1 MRIEPAGYDITEL
14 IHAGSTTV
22 VCRAVRRIDGRPVV
36 LKTAKR
42 HLTTPAIVE
51 RYQREY
57 ELLRDVRSPGVL
69 EALAL
74 ESLHGAP
81 MLVLEDFGACSLAA
95 HRRERRL
102 PLRTILV
109 IATRLVEILAEVHA
123 RGIIHGDLNPSNIL
137 LDPDTG
143 ELKLADFGWSIRR
156 DDRASKERC
165 GGTLA
170 YMSPEH
176 TGRLDRQV
184 DHRTDLY
191 SLGVT
196 LYELCANELPFPD
209 EDALELVHSHVARE
223 AVPLHERAE
232 SIPAAIS
239 DIVGKLMAKM
249 PEDRYQS
256 ARGCRA
262 DLDECLRQL
271 ERTGTIERFV
281 LGRGDHREQLHIPA
295 HLYGR
300 AAERQLMHAALERVV
315 AGRRQMLLVA
325 GHPGTGKTALV
336 ADLGATVTLGQG
348 YFLRGKHDQ
357 YRRSTPYSAL
367 AQAFGGLM
375 HTLATKSEHELE
387 RWRQRL
393 GEAMGENT
401 GVLVEVVPE
410 LAFVVGP
417 QPPVASLGPVEAEN
431 RFHYVFRRF
440 VEVLCRDQPLV
451 VLLDNLQWAD
461 HASLRL
467 VRLMLTDPVGGHLL
481 IIGAYRDDEVDP
493 AHPLSRVVEQ
503 LRSEGHEIPS
513 LQLGPLKPEE
523 VEELVADTLR
533 RPPAECARLTAELM
547 AKTAGNP
554 FFVRHCLLALHHD
567 GLLRFDP
574 ASGGWSWELGALH
587 ALGLADTVVDLML
600 IRLRQLPED
609 TQRILPIAACMGATF
624 DLATLGILVEED
636 PGRVLRRLAPALEM
650 GLLIQREQ
658 DPVRGGS
665 ESSAAATTYAFSHDR
680 VQQAAYALIPSQ
692 DRAALHLEMA
702 RLLTRGLSPEERAQR
717 VFELVEHYTV
727 GAALVEDV
735 DERLSAARLCLT
747 AGLRAKESMA
757 YEDAARFLRQ
767 GRSFMPQGGWREHY
781 PLMRDLAMATMQAEY
796 LGGHAAAAQPLAEE
810 ILRNA
815 RDVFDQI
822 GVCEFQIGIHLSQQ
836 QVRESIEIGLEAL
849 SVLGVDLPRGV
860 EAQKARV
867 EQLRAQLGI
876 ERLDVARLEHLPD
889 PSDPHQSAIMRIL
902 LALFTPTFYI
912 APVLCQ
918 LILLTQLE
926 LCLREGHRH
935 SFPPLYIL
943 LATELCKDDESL
955 DVAQRLGTFALR
967 LLDRLPDPSTKV
979 LAEFHYL
986 TFILPWNEPRRES
999 LEWLRSLVHR
1009 GLASGCVEYA
1019 CAAAMTC
1026 ASVQFQS
1033 GAPLE
1038 VVRQEELDAFA
1049 VLERHSTS
1057 MARHLLMSEA
1067 RMVCALLD
1075 EPVDD
1080 VDGTSVVPM
1089 TIVRESLAQATLHYI
1104 MGNLD
1109 AAFEVMQRGEQ
1120 HTSMTAGLPISIE
1133 LHLWYPLIALGVLSR
1148 RSERTDAAELLAEV
1162 ERRRAN
1168 LRAWARRVPET
1179 FAAKR
1184 ALVDAEHARVTG
1196 GPLGTIM
1203 SLYDEAIEHAQ
1214 TYGNPRDEAV
1224 SCERAADFYAALG
1237 RQPIA
1242 DMYRSEAYLAYRCW
1256 GARAKV
1262 DALEAQ
1268 YPWLTHRFGGI
1279 HPRSTSSRGDGHRRL
1294 QSSSSS
1300 ERLGAGASR
1309 LDFEAVVRASQALSS
1324 QLVLDQLLAELMKII
1339 IENAGA
1345 QRGYLLLGEGGPG
1358 AAPLTLEAEG
1368 DAGIGRHRALSSLP
1382 LDHPDVGLAR
1392 TVVSYVSRTRDSL
1405 VLRDAKSEE
1414 PYAHDPYVRAAAL
1427 RSVMCTP
1434 VEHQG
1439 KFIGVVYLENNLT
1452 TNAFTP
1458 TRAQVVRMLAT
1469 QAAISIE
1476 NARLLGNLEFSKQEA
1491 ERANRAKSTFLASV
1505 NHELRT
1511 PMNGIIGA
1519 IELLQ
1524 GTQVTPEQTDYL
1536 DIARASAE
1544 QLLRIIRDTL
1554 DVSQIEAGRLVLEP
1568 IRFSLD
1574 ECSASLR
1581 RILSTQLESG
1591 SITFSLTVEDDVP
1604 RDLIGDRNRLMQ
1616 ILINLLGN
1624 AIKFTSSDGGVSLR
1638 VAVSSR
1644 TEDALLL
1651 RFEVRDTGIGIA
1663 PRDLKRIFDPFTRVH
1678 EPGLGKKG
1686 TGLGLAIAARLVEMM
1701 SGTIGVESEVG
1712 KGSLFWFTARFECA
1726 QAERDV
1732 QPPEPEPEPEQ
1743 AKGLHILIAED
1754 NRINQI
1760 VAKRLLER
1768 DGHRCTVVD
1777 DGAEALRALESND
1790 VDLVFMD
1797 VHMPVMDGL
1806 AASREIRRRE
1816 LGTGRHVPIIAVT
1829 ASATTD
1835 VVRDCSESGMDHYLS
1850 KPLVLDAVRELL
1862 HELASRS
1869 RRGASPPG

>member
-1 MRIEPAGYDITEL
+1 MRIEPPGYDIVEL
-14 IHAGSTTV
+14 IQVGSTTL
-22 VCRAVRRIDGRPVV
+22 VCRAVRRSDGRPVV
-36 LKTAKR
+36 LKTPKR
-42 HLTTPAIVE
+42 HLITPAIVE

-57 ELLRDVRSPGVL
+57 ELLHDVRGPGIL
-69 EALAL
+69 EALSL
-74 ESLHGAP
+74 ESVHGAP
-81 MLVLEDFGACSLAA
+81 MLVLEDFGARSLAV
-95 HRRERRL
+95 HGLERRL

-109 IATRLVEILAEVHA
+109 IATRLVEILAEVHD

-137 LDPDTG
+137 LDPDTD

-156 DDRASKERC
+156 DEQAGKERY

-196 LYELCANELPFPD
+196 LYELCANELPFPQR
-209 EDALELVHSHVARE
+209 DALELVHSHVARE
-223 AVPLHERAE
+223 AIPLHERAE
-232 SIPAAIS
+232 AIPVAIS
-239 DIVGKLMAKM
+239 DIVDKLMAKM

-271 ERTGTIERFV
+271 ERSGTIERFV
-281 LGRGDHREQLHIPA
+281 LGREDHREQLQIPA
-295 HLYGR
+295 RLYGR
-300 AAERQLMHAALERVV
+300 TAERQLMRAALERVV
-315 AGRRQMLLVA
+315 AGRRQLLLVA
-325 GHPGTGKTALV
+325 GPPGTGKTALV
-336 ADLGATVTLGQG
+336 AELGDLVALDQG
-348 YFLRGKHDQ
+348 YFLRGKYDQ

-375 HTLATKSEHELE
+375 HTLATKAEGELE

-393 GEAMGENT
+393 GEAMGENA

-467 VRLMLTDPVGGHLL
+467 VKLMLTDPVGGHLL

-493 AHPLSRVVEQ
+493 AHPLSSMVEQ
-503 LRSEGHEIPS
+503 LHREGHEIPS
-513 LQLGPLKPEE
+513 FQLGPLQPEH
-523 VEELVADTLR
+523 VEELVAETLR
-533 RPPAECARLTAELM
+533 RPPAECARLTAEVM
-547 AKTAGNP
+547 AKTGGNP

-574 ASGGWSWELGALH
+574 PSGGWSWDLGALD

-609 TQRILPIAACMGATF
+609 TQRILPMAACMGGTF
-624 DLATLGILVEED
+624 ELVTLGILVEED
-636 PGRVLRRLAPALEM
+636 PGTVARRLAPALDM
-650 GLLIQREQ
+650 GLLSQRARE
-658 DPVRGGS
+658 PLRGGP
-665 ESSAAATTYAFSHDR
+665 EASATATYAFSHER
-680 VQQAAYALIPSQ
+680 VQQAAYALIPQQ

-702 RLLTRGLSPEERAQR
+702 RLLTRALSPDERAQR

-767 GRSFMPQGGWREHY
+767 GRSLMPEGGWREHY
-781 PLMRDLAMATMQAEY
+781 PLMRHLAMATMQAEY
-796 LGGHAAAAQPLAEE
+796 LSGHAAAAQPLAAE
-810 ILRNA
+810 ILRSTQ
-815 RDVFDQI
+815 DVFDEI
-822 GVCEFQIGIHLSQQ
+822 EVCKFQIEFHLSRQ
-836 QVRESIEIGLEAL
+836 QVSEALEVGLEVL
-849 SVLGVDLPRGV
+849 SRLGVDLPREV
-860 EAQKARV
+860 DAQKARV
-867 EQLRAQLGI
+867 EQLRSQLQI
-876 ERLDVARLEHLPD
+876 DRLDVARLEHLPD
-889 PSDPHQSAIMRIL
+889 LSDPLRAGIMRIL
-902 LALFTPTFYI
+902 LVLFTPAYYI
-912 APVLCQ
+912 APELSQ

-926 LCLREGHRH
+926 ICLREGHCH
-935 SFPPLYIL
+935 SAPPVYISV
-943 LATELCKDDESL
+943 AAMLCMDNENL
-955 DVAQRLGTFALR
+955 DVAHRLGTFALR
-967 LLDRLPDPSTKV
+967 LLERFPDPSTKV
-979 LAEFHYL
+979 RTELQYHS
-986 TFILPWNEPRRES
+986 FILPWNRPRSEA
-999 LEWLRSLVHR
+999 LEWLGSLTHR
-1009 GLASGCVEYA
+1009 GLASGDVEFACVAAMA
-1019 CAAAMTC
+1019 CA
-1026 ASVQFQS
+1026 SIRFQS

-1038 VVRQEELDAFA
+1038 AVRKEELGALA
-1049 VLERHSTS
+1049 LVERYSTS
-1057 MARHLLMSEA
+1057 MALQMLVSEE
-1067 RMVCALLD
+1067 RTVCALLG
-1075 EPVDD
+1075 EPVGR
-1080 VDGTSVVPM
+1080 VNAPPVLPM
-1089 TIVRESLAQATLHYI
+1089 AIVRENLAQATLHYI
-1104 MGNLD
+1104 MGDID
-1109 AAFEVMQRGEQ
+1109 AAFEAMQRTEPYGNAA
-1120 HTSMTAGLPISIE
+1120 AGLPISIE
-1133 LHLWYPLIALGVLSR
+1133 EHYWYPLIALDVLSR
-1148 RSERTDAAELLAEV
+1148 RSERVDAAEQLARV
-1162 ERRRAN
+1162 ERKRAN
-1168 LRAWARRVPET
+1168 LHEWAGRVPET

-1184 ALVDAEHARVTG
+1184 ALVDAEYARVRDE
-1196 GPLGTIM
+1196 PLGTIM
-1203 SLYDEAIEHAQ
+1203 SLYDEAIECAQ
-1214 TYGNPRDEAV
+1214 RYGNAREEAV

-1279 HPRSTSSRGDGHRRL
+1279 HARDTSSSGDGHRRL
-1294 QSSSSS
+1294 QASGSSD
-1300 ERLGAGASR
+1300 RFGADASR

-1368 DAGIGRHRALSSLP
+1368 NADVGRYRALPSLP
-1382 LDHPDVGLAR
+1382 LHHPDVGLAR
-1392 TVVSYVSRTRDSL
+1392 TVVSYVSHTRDSL
-1405 VLRDAKSEE
+1405 VLRDAKRED

-1476 NARLLGNLEFSKQEA
+1476 NARLLGSLESSKQEA

-1519 IELLQ
+1519 IELLK
-1524 GTQVTPEQTDYL
+1524 GMEATPEQTGYL
-1536 DIARASAE
+1536 DIARTSAE
-1544 QLLRIIRDTL
+1544 QLLSIIRDTL

-1581 RILSTQLESG
+1581 RILSMQLESG
-1591 SITFSLTVEDDVP
+1591 SITFSLGVEEDVP
-1604 RDLIGDRNRLMQ
+1604 RDLIGDRDRLMQ

-1624 AIKFTSSDGGVSLR
+1624 AIKFTSADGQVALR

-1644 TEDALLL
+1644 TEGSLLL

-1663 PRDLKRIFDPFTRVH
+1663 PRDLQRIFDPFTRVH

-1686 TGLGLAIAARLVEMM
+1686 TGLGLAIAARVVEMM

-1726 QAERDV
+1726 EPER
-1732 QPPEPEPEPEQ
+1732 PAPAPAPAPEPERAQ
-1743 AKGLHILIAED
+1743 GLRILIAED

-1760 VAKRLLER
+1760 VAQRMLER
-1768 DGHRCTVVD
+1768 EGHRCTVVN
-1777 DGAEALRALESND
+1777 DGAEALSALDSND
-1790 VDLVFMD
+1790 VDVVFMD
-1797 VHMPVMDGL
+1797 VHMPVMDGP

-1816 LGTGRHVPIIAVT
+1816 VGTGRHVPIVAFT

-1835 VVRDCSESGMDHYLS
+1835 VVRDCSESGMDHFLS
-1850 KPLVLDAVRELL
+1850 KPLVRSVVHELL
-1862 HELASRS
+1862 HDLASRI
-1869 RRGASPPG
+1869 RR

>member
-1 MRIEPAGYDITEL
+1 MRIEPAGYDIVEL
-14 IHAGSTTV
+14 IHVGSTTV
-22 VCRAVRRIDGRPVV
+22 VYRAVRRSDDRPVV

-51 RYQREY
+51 RYQHEY
-57 ELLRDVRSPGVL
+57 ALLQQVRGPGIL

-74 ESLHGAP
+74 ETVHGAP
-81 MLVLEDFGACSLAA
+81 MLVLEDFGARSLAVL
-95 HRRERRL
+95 RRERRL

-109 IATRLVEILAEVHA
+109 LATRLVEILADVHD
-123 RGIIHGDLNPSNIL
+123 RGVIHGDLNPSNIL
-137 LDPDTG
+137 VHPDTD

-156 DDRASKERC
+156 DDRAGKER

-191 SLGVT
+191 SLGIV
-196 LYELCANELPFPD
+196 LYELCADALPFPH

-223 AVPLHERAE
+223 AIPLHERAE
-232 SIPAAIS
+232 AIPVALS
-239 DIVGKLMAKM
+239 DIVDKLMAKM

-262 DLDECLRQL
+262 DLEECLRQL
-271 ERTGTIERFV
+271 DRSGTIERFV

-295 HLYGR
+295 RLYGR
-300 AAERQLMHAALERVV
+300 TAERQLIHAALERVV
-315 AGRRQMLLVA
+315 AGRRQLLLLA
-325 GHPGTGKTALV
+325 GPPGTGKTALV
-336 ADLGATVTLGQG
+336 AELGDIVVLDHG

-375 HTLATKSEHELE
+375 RTLTTRTEDELE
-387 RWRQRL
+387 RWRHRL
-393 GEAMGENT
+393 GEAMGENM
-401 GVLVEVVPE
+401 GVLIEVIPE

-417 QPPVASLGPVEAEN
+417 QPPVASLGPAEAEN
-431 RFHYVFRRF
+431 RFLYVFRRF

-451 VLLDNLQWAD
+451 VLLDNLQWVD

-467 VRLMLTDPVGGHLL
+467 VKLMLTDPVGGHLL

-493 AHPLSRVVEQ
+493 AHPLSRAVEQ

-513 LQLGPLKPEE
+513 LPLGPLEPAH
-523 VEELVADTLR
+523 VEELVAETLR
-533 RPPAECARLTAELM
+533 RPPAECAGLTAEIM

-567 GLLRFDP
+567 GHLRFDP
-574 ASGGWSWELGALH
+574 TSGGWSWDLGALD
-587 ALGLADTVVDLML
+587 ALGLADTVIDLML

-609 TQRILPIAACMGATF
+609 TQRILTMAACMGVTF
-624 DLATLGILVEED
+624 DPATLGILVEED
-636 PGRVLRRLAPALEM
+636 PGTVLRRLAPAVDM
-650 GLLIQREQ
+650 GLLSRREQ
-658 DPVRGGS
+658 DPLRGGPGA
-665 ESSAAATTYAFSHDR
+665 SATVTYAFSHDR
-680 VQQAAYALIPSQ
+680 VQQAAYALIPRR

-702 RLLTRGLSPEERAQR
+702 RLLTRALSPDERAQR

-767 GRSFMPQGGWREHY
+767 GRSLMPEGGWREHY

-796 LGGHAAAAQPLAEE
+796 LSGHAALAQPLVEE
-810 ILRNA
+810 ILGNTQ
-815 RDVFDQI
+815 DLFDQI
-822 GVCEFQIGIHLSQQ
+822 EVCEFRIGMHLAQQ
-836 QVRESIEIGLEAL
+836 QVLESIEIGLEAL
-849 SVLGVDLPRGV
+849 SALGMDLPRDV
-860 EAQKARV
+860 DAQKARI
-867 EQLRAQLGI
+867 EQLRAQLRI
-876 ERLDVARLEHLPD
+876 ERLDVARLEGLPD
-889 PSDPHQSAIMRIL
+889 PSDPLQVGIMRIL
-902 LALFTPTFYI
+902 LALFTPTYYI
-912 APVLCQ
+912 APDLCR
-918 LILLTQLE
+918 LLLLTQLE
-926 LCLREGHRH
+926 LCLRDGHRH

-943 LATELCKDDESL
+943 LATELCKDAESL
-955 DVAQRLGTFALR
+955 DAAQRLGTFALR
-967 LLDRLPDPSTKV
+967 LLDRLPDPGTKV

-986 TFILPWNEPRRES
+986 TFILPWNQSRREA
-999 LEWLRSLVHR
+999 LGWLRSLVHR
-1009 GLASGCVEYA
+1009 GLAAGDVEHA
-1019 CAAAMTC
+1019 CAAAMMC

-1038 VVRQEELDAFA
+1038 VVRHEELDALA
-1049 VLERHSTS
+1049 TLERHSTS

-1075 EPVDD
+1075 EPVGP
-1080 VDGTSVVPM
+1080 VEGTSVVPM

-1104 MGNLD
+1104 MGDLD
-1109 AAFEVMQRGEQ
+1109 AALEAMQRGEQ
-1120 HTSMTAGLPISIE
+1120 HASMTAGLPISVE
-1133 LHLWYPLIALGVLSR
+1133 LHLWYPLIALGVLG

-1168 LRAWARRVPET
+1168 LHVWAKRVPET

-1184 ALVDAEHARVTG
+1184 ALVDAEHARVRDE
-1196 GPLGTIM
+1196 PLGTIM
-1203 SLYDEAIEHAQ
+1203 SLYDEAIEAAK
-1214 TYGNPRDEAV
+1214 TYDNLREEAV
-1224 SCERAADFYAALG
+1224 SCERAADFYAGIG
-1237 RQPIA
+1237 RRPIA
-1242 DMYRSEAYLAYRCW
+1242 DMYRAEAYLAYRCW

-1262 DALEAQ
+1262 HALEAE

-1279 HPRSTSSRGDGHRRL
+1279 HAGATSSSADGHRRL

-1300 ERLGAGASR
+1300 DRFGADASR

-1368 DAGIGRHRALSSLP
+1368 NADLGRHRALPSLP

-1392 TVVSYVSRTRDSL
+1392 TVVSYVSRTREGL
-1405 VLRDAKSEE
+1405 VLRDARSED

-1458 TRAQVVRMLAT
+1458 ARAQVVRMLAT

-1476 NARLLGNLEFSKQEA
+1476 NARLLGNLEASKQEA

-1519 IELLQ
+1519 IDLLQ
-1524 GTQVTPEQTDYL
+1524 GTEVTPEQTEYL
-1536 DIARASAE
+1536 GIARTSAE
-1544 QLLRIIRDTL
+1544 QLLCVIRDTL
-1554 DVSQIEAGRLVLEP
+1554 DVSQIEAGRLELEP

-1581 RILSTQLESG
+1581 RILSMQLESEG
-1591 SITFSLTVEDDVP
+1591 ITFSLGVEDDVP
-1604 RDLIGDRNRLMQ
+1604 RDLIGDRGRLMQ
-1616 ILINLLGN
+1616 ILLNLLGN
-1624 AIKFTSSDGGVSLR
+1624 AIKFTSSGGQVSLR
-1638 VAVSSR
+1638 VALSSR
-1644 TEDALLL
+1644 TEHSLLL

-1678 EPGLGKKG
+1678 APGLGKKG
-1686 TGLGLAIAARLVEMM
+1686 TGLGLTIAARLVELM

-1712 KGSLFWFTARFECA
+1712 KGSLFWLTARFECA
-1726 QAERDV
+1726 QPEREV
-1732 QPPEPEPEPEQ
+1732 EPPAPEPELERV
-1743 AKGLHILIAED
+1743 KGLHILIAED

-1760 VAKRLLER
+1760 VANRMLER
-1768 DGHRCTVVD
+1768 EGHRCTVVG
-1777 DGAEALRALESND
+1777 DGAEALRALETND
-1790 VDLVFMD
+1790 VDVVLMD

-1806 AASREIRRRE
+1806 AATREIRRRE
-1816 LGTGRHVPIIAVT
+1816 RGTGRHLPIIAVT
-1829 ASATTD
+1829 ASAATE
-1835 VVRDCSESGMDHYLS
+1835 VARDCSESGMDHFLS
-1850 KPLVLDAVRELL
+1850 KPLVRDVVRELL
-1862 HELASRS
+1862 HGLASET
-1869 RRGASPPG
+1869 RR